1 MVTVDRRI
9 NGNKVKFEEL
19 NPGDAFF
26 RREKYFD
33 GKLYIKLQKNINLL
47 DAVCIC
53 DGKLYY
59 LNPFEK
65 FVSKVDC
72 VCEIVR

>member
-9 NGNKVKFEEL
+9 NENKVKFEEL

-33 GKLYIKLQKNINLL
+33 GKLYIKLQKKYKPFR
-47 DAVCIC
+47 CS
-53 DGKLYY
+53 LY
-59 LNPFEK
+59 L
-65 FVSKVDC
+65 
-72 VCEIVR
+72 RW